1 MTASSTWSAS
11 YKPGDGRLHFQKTS
25 SPLRYGAW
33 STLGGKYL
41 KGSWWQVDFGSWT
54 KVTIIATQG
63 RQDKSQWV
71 TKYRVSYSYDGL
83 FFKYYKE
90 ADYPKVFSSRLRI
103 SFAYLPYDFLPG
115 LYVQFV
121 SVTYPR
127 RTLISLGQRDPKLT
141 EMQNRER
148 PKN

>member
-1 MTASSTWSAS
+1 MGLASFAVPDSAVTASSTWSAS

-83 FFKYYKE
+83 FFKYYME
-90 ADYPKVFSSRLRI
+90 ADYPKVFSSRFKKIFCLPPIRPFPRPLRSI
-103 SFAYLPYDFLPG
+103 RFGDVSKANANFAW
-115 LYVQFV
+115 
-121 SVTYPR
+121 T
-127 RTLISLGQRDPKLT
+127 T
-141 EMQNRER
+141 
-148 PKN
+148 